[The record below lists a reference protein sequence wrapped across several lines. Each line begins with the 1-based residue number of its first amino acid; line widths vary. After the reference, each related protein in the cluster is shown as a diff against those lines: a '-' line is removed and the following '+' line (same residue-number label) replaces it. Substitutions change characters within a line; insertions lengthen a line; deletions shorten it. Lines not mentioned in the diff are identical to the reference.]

1 MRQTPRRLRRRPER
15 PVIPQDDLDPATSDW
30 LFRRRHQ
37 RVLLGSVRAIR
48 RAACIVVWTLPS
60 MLLQAGFLVLPGKA
74 KVRFAALYWAGVC
87 LLLGMRV
94 RVIGA
99 RATAAPG
106 RQIVYVSNHSSWI
119 DIPVLGAQ
127 LHGCFISKSE
137 VAGWPVIGL
146 VAKLGRTVFIS
157 RRPGATGRE
166 RDGMRE
172 RLDNGDD
179 LILFPEG
186 TTSDGSRVM
195 PFRTAFFAV
204 AEGEAPPL
212 IQPVSIVYDRLAG
225 LPTGRSCRPLFAWYG
240 DMDIAS
246 HYWRLARHRGMRASV
261 LLHTPID
268 PASYANRKLL
278 AQAVW
283 RVVADGA
290 ATLRQ
295 NRPAQ
300 PLGTGATPP
309 GQHGGAPATG
319 QGTGH
324 APGLAP
330 GHAAFA

>member
-15 PVIPQDDLDPATSDW
+15 PVIPQDDLDPVTSDW

-37 RVLLGSVRAIR
+37 RVLLGSARAIR
-48 RAACIVVWTLPS
+48 RAACIAVWTLPS
-60 MLLQAGFLVLPGKA
+60 ILLQAGFLVLPGKA

-99 RATAAPG
+99 PATAAPG
-106 RQIVYVSNHSSWI
+106 RRIVYVANHSSWI

-146 VAKLGRTVFIS
+146 VAKLGRTAFIS

-166 RDGMRE
+166 RDGLRE
-172 RLDNGDD
+172 RLAAGDD

-225 LPTGRSCRPLFAWYG
+225 LPTGRSSRPLFAWYG

-261 LLHTPID
+261 LLHAPID

-295 NRPAQ
+295 NRPAR
-300 PLGTGATPP
+300 PIGAGAPP
-309 GQHGGAPATG
+309 EQHGGAH
-319 QGTGH
+319 GTG
-324 APGLAP
+324 PAP
-330 GHAAFA
+330 GHAAYA

>member
-1 MRQTPRRLRRRPER
+1 MRQTPRRLRRNPER
-15 PVIPQDDLDPATSDW
+15 PVIPQDDLSPATSDW

-37 RVLLGSVRAIR
+37 RVLLGSARAIR
-48 RAACIVVWTLPS
+48 RAVCILVWTLPS
-60 MLLQAGFLVLPGKA
+60 MLLQAGFLVLPGRA
-74 KVRFAALYWAGVC
+74 KVRFAAIYWAGVC
-87 LLLGMRV
+87 RLLGMRV

-99 RATAAPG
+99 RATAGSG
-106 RQIVYVSNHSSWI
+106 RRILYISNHCSWI
-119 DIPVLGAQ
+119 DIPVLGAE
-127 LHGCFISKSE
+127 LPGCFISKSE
-137 VAGWPVIGL
+137 VAGWPLIGL

-166 RDGMRE
+166 RDGMRA
-172 RLDNGDD
+172 RLDAGDD

-195 PFRTAFFAV
+195 PFRTALFAA

-295 NRPAQ
+295 NRPAA

-309 GQHGGAPATG
+309 GQHGGAPVPGHGNG
-319 QGTGH
+319 QG
-324 APGLAP
+324 A
-330 GHAAFA
+330 GHAAYA